1 MSVLFSLMAH
11 SLVIMCLCLVLLQVR
26 RWGKYWPIGY
36 AIAAIVMV
44 LPVSHWLVIEFSRGL
59 LGDLSFASILMLAA
73 YLLTIMKVDRT
84 SNASSF
90 NGLVILMAVV
100 LYPTSLGF
108 GQFDMYSIG
117 FASSGYYNYLVT
129 AIAGLGIIAWYL
141 GYAQIAIWLTLSVL
155 AHGLNLFESNNLWN
169 YLLDPL
175 VVIACLVSVII
186 KASKL
191 VLKKS
196 KSRAHNGGSNVQSNA

>member
-1 MSVLFSLMAH
+1 MSVLFSLMTH
-11 SLVIMCLCLVLLQVR
+11 SLVIMCLCLALLQVK

-59 LGDLSFASILMLAA
+59 LGDLSFASLLMLGS
-73 YLLTIMKVDRT
+73 YLLTIMKTNRA
-84 SNASSF
+84 SNAGSF
-90 NGLVILMAVV
+90 NCLVIIMAVV
-100 LYPTSLGF
+100 LYPTSLGYSH
-108 GQFDMYSIG
+108 FDMYSIG
-117 FASSGYYNYLVT
+117 FASDSFYNYLVT
-129 AIAGLGIIAWYL
+129 VIAGVGIIAWYV

-155 AHGLNLFESNNLWN
+155 AHGLGLFESNNLWN

-191 VLKKS
+191 TLKKL
-196 KSRAHNGGSNVQSNA
+196 KSRAHHGGSNVQSNA

>member
-11 SLVIMCLCLVLLQVR
+11 SLVIMCLCLALLQVR

-44 LPVSHWLVIEFSRGL
+44 LPLSHWLVIEFSRGL
-59 LGDLSFASILMLAA
+59 LGDLSFASILMLAT
-73 YLLTIMKVDRT
+73 YLLTIMKTDRT
-84 SNASSF
+84 RNANSF
-90 NGLVILMAVV
+90 NGVVILMAAI
-100 LYPTSLGF
+100 LYPTSLGL
-108 GQFDMYSIG
+108 GHFDMYSIG
-117 FASSGYYNYLVT
+117 FASDGFYNYLVT
-129 AIAGLGIIAWYL
+129 VIAGLGIIAWYV

-191 VLKKS
+191 VLKKF
-196 KSRAHNGGSNVQSNA
+196 KSRAQNGGSNVQSNA

>member
-191 VLKKS
+191 VLKKF

>member
-11 SLVIMCLCLVLLQVR
+11 SLVIMCLCLLLLQVK

-59 LGDLSFASILMLAA
+59 LGDLSFACILMLAT
-73 YLLTIMKVDRT
+73 YLLTIMKTDRT

-129 AIAGLGIIAWYL
+129 AIAGIGIIAWYL

>member
-11 SLVIMCLCLVLLQVR
+11 SLVIMCLCLVLLQVK

-73 YLLTIMKVDRT
+73 YLLTIMKADRT

-191 VLKKS
+191 VLKKF